1 MPGKDC
7 IVKGFEKSTVV
18 YMNKPYMNITIN
30 GNRAKFETFAYY
42 LRRDMETGTDFNDS
56 YLIDNNFAWIMSG

>member
-1 MPGKDC
+1 
-7 IVKGFEKSTVV
+7 
-18 YMNKPYMNITIN
+18 MNKPYMNITIN
-30 GNRAKFETFAYY
+30 GNQAKFEIFAYY